1 VAGAAV
7 SLVGARDDDAG
18 SSGLQQVS
26 LLLLAFAGLLL
37 VGAAA
42 PARAVMA
49 VPGMGR
55 AMLQWRIGLAA
66 LGLSILCA
74 VGLTMLA
81 GSGL

>member
-1 VAGAAV
+1 V
-7 SLVGARDDDAG
+7 
-18 SSGLQQVS
+18 
-26 LLLLAFAGLLL
+26 LLLALASLLL

-66 LGLSILCA
+66 LGLSIMCA
-74 VGLTMLA
+74 VGLTLVA